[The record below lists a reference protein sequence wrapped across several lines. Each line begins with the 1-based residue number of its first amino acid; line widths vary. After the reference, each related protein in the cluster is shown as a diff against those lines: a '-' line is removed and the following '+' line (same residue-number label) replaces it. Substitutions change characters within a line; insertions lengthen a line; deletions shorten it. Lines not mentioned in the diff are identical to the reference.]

1 MVIVLISWDQNMA
14 KNLAMI
20 KFILIILF
28 INLLEIAII
37 SDNK

>member
-1 MVIVLISWDQNMA
+1 MVIELISWDQNMA

-20 KFILIILF
+20 KAILIILF

-37 SDNK
+37 SENK